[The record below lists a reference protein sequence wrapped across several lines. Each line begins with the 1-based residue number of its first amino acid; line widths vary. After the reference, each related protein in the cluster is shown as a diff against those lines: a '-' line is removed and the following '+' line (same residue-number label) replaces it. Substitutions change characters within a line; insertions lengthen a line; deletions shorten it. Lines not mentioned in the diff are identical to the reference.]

1 MYELMFSDLD
11 ETLLTSDHHVPPIN
25 RQAIAL
31 ARKKGLKFIP
41 ATGRGYE
48 MTREILHE
56 LELDQSDE
64 DYIIAFNGGMIVTTG
79 TFQEVLFQGMEY
91 ALVKELFDFG
101 RHLDVCMEIF
111 TPEGCFLFHANQDE
125 IDRKIKQKANFK
137 VIEDF
142 DMSFTKD
149 MRIAK
154 IIFQKCDMPYLREVA
169 RQMEPLTRDRVAV
182 SYSSMRYL
190 EFNAPGV
197 NKGQA
202 LAWLAHYLGVPLEK
216 TIAIGDNENDMEM
229 IKTAGLGIAVQN
241 ALPDVKAAADVVTT
255 KDFSQGAVA
264 EVIERFVLH
273 D

>member
-1 MYELMFSDLD
+1 MYQLMFSDLD
-11 ETLLTSDHHVPPIN
+11 ETLLTSDHHVPEIN
-25 RQAIAL
+25 REAISK
-31 ARKKGLKFIP
+31 ARKHGLKFIP

-56 LELDQSDE
+56 LNLDQSDE

-79 TFQEVLFQGMEY
+79 SFKEILFQGMEY
-91 ALVKELFDFG
+91 ELVKEIFDFG
-101 RHLDVCMEIF
+101 KNLDVCMEIF
-111 TPEGCFLFHANQDE
+111 TPEGCYLFNANQDE
-125 IDRKIKQKANFK
+125 INRKTKQKANFK

-142 DMSFTKD
+142 DMSFTKS

-154 IIFQKCDMPYLREVA
+154 IIFQKCDMPYLRECA
-169 RQMEPLTRDRVAV
+169 KQMESITRDRVAV

-202 LAWLAHYLGVPLEK
+202 LAWLTNYLGVPSEN
-216 TIAIGDNENDMEM
+216 TIAIGDNENDLEM
-229 IKTAGLGIAVQN
+229 IKAAGLGIAVEN
-241 ALPDVKAAADVVTT
+241 ALPNVKAVADFVTE
-255 KDFSQGAVA
+255 KDFSSGAVA
-264 EVIERFVLH
+264 EAIERFVLH